1 MPLLTLPFPTVQFEL
16 DKFLLELEQHNKEV
30 QAGIAS
36 VGEAAAYSLVWELG
50 NARQSKEGKKTT
62 RGYNVETGETVWL
75 TIQRP
80 YGYIRINENL
90 YWEILRDEM
99 GKVTFKGNTASEINQ
114 ELEACAVRVVKRIA
128 KLLEDTAPV
137 DKGTLSDS
145 FEVVKPGD
153 SLLDKEADYIL
164 DIG

>member
-1 MPLLTLPFPTVQFEL
+1 MPQPLIPVPTVLFEL

-30 QAGIAS
+30 QAGVAS
-36 VGEAAAYSLVWELG
+36 IGEAAAYSLVWEFG
-50 NARQSKEGKKTT
+50 NAEQTKEGPKTT

-80 YGYIRINENL
+80 YGYIRVNENL

-99 GKVTFKGNTASEINQ
+99 GKVTFSGNTASEINQ
-114 ELEACAVRVVKRIA
+114 ELEACAVRVMKRIA
-128 KLLEDTAPV
+128 KLLEETAPV

-145 FEVVKPGD
+145 FEVVEPG
-153 SLLDKEADYIL
+153 SNLLDEDADYVL